1 MNHVSDAGN
10 QPKDAVRNFLV
21 KPNGLAVL
29 YDAILRACHDHDW
42 HRQFLIAMPH
52 GQGDR
57 DHRDAVLTLCANLPW
72 SYGHAAG
79 KALRETCRH
88 GERGEHPL
96 EQEWQYC
103 SANERGD

>member
-42 HRQFLIAMPH
+42 HRQFFIAMPH

-57 DHRDAVLTLCANLPW
+57 DHRDAVLT
-72 SYGHAAG
+72 S
-79 KALRETCRH
+79 LREFALVVRTCR
-88 GERGEHPL
+88 GEIF
-96 EQEWQYC
+96 
-103 SANERGD
+103 S